1 MCHYSYNRLIDL
13 AQRTGDRLIVHNP
26 IEDQNTV
33 IMSVDEYEKLLD
45 NQGNSGFRGF
55 DVRDLSSDQMLDQIN
70 RDIAIWRSEK
80 EEEEEWNREI
90 TMEDEFSE
98 ESPFDPFAE
107 QDYHPAD
114 WHNHPEDLT
123 GGRDPWSRAGSVL
136 GNRYSDFHEDETS
149 ELENEIEEDDF
160 DFGVDSLAD
169 ANDFLEGDVELSK
182 EEDLEDEIKVED
194 IPFDIDFSQIEG
206 SKIDIPFLNQDL
218 EGESWD
224 EEPLEDDDEPVFYEE
239 PV

>member
-1 MCHYSYNRLIDL
+1 MDITILQLKAPRF
-13 AQRTGDRLIVHNP
+13 
-26 IEDQNTV
+26 QN
-33 IMSVDEYEKLLD
+33 ILL
-45 NQGNSGFRGF
+45 
-55 DVRDLSSDQMLDQIN
+55 
-70 RDIAIWRSEK
+70 
-80 EEEEEWNREI
+80 
-90 TMEDEFSE
+90 
-98 ESPFDPFAE
+98 
-107 QDYHPAD
+107 
-114 WHNHPEDLT
+114 
-123 GGRDPWSRAGSVL
+123 
-136 GNRYSDFHEDETS
+136 DFHEDETS